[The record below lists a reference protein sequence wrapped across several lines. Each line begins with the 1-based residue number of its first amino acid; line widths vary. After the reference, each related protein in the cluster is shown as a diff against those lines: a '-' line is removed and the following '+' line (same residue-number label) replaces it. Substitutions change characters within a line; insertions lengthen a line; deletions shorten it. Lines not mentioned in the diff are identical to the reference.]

1 MIDQTPTLAMASWKD
16 LTEEQP
22 KEMKTPVEL
31 APFEMLPELL
41 QRWREQG
48 YVKLS
53 GLISDEDLDRY
64 SEARERILPKDR
76 SAKDN
81 YWTGWHYPTPYID
94 CPELMDLATHPQIM
108 TALRYLIGEEM
119 AVHLALTGWVST
131 ERKWH
136 QDTYLNPDFL
146 WSFYAAVWI
155 ALDDIDEDSGPF
167 EMVTGSHNWPSLRR
181 DRLFRYLTPG
191 ERTSPDWPT
200 FTQDDVGRVCEE
212 EMQNRGEVP
221 ERFIAKKGD
230 ILIWHSNLVHR
241 GSPPKNPELLRK
253 ALICHYSAINKRFD
267 MDTIKR
273 NPNNGQV
280 YFDFPKRS

>member
-1 MIDQTPTLAMASWKD
+1 MIDQPPALATASWKD
-16 LTEEQP
+16 LTEHQP
-22 KEMKTPVEL
+22 DQLKTPVEL
-31 APFEMLPELL
+31 APIEALPELL
-41 QRWREQG
+41 RTWREQG

-53 GLISDEDLDRY
+53 GLIPEHDLDAY
-64 SEARERILPKDR
+64 AAARERILPKDR
-76 SAKDN
+76 GAQDN
-81 YWTGWHYPTPYID
+81 YWAGWHHPTPYLD
-94 CPELMDLATHPQIM
+94 CQELMDLATHPQIM

-131 ERKWH
+131 ERNWH

-167 EMVTGSHNWPSLRR
+167 EMVTGSHAWPALRR
-181 DRLFRYLTPG
+181 EKLFAYLTPE
-191 ERTSPDWPT
+191 ERASSDWPT
-200 FTQDDVGRVCEE
+200 FTQGDVGRVCEE
-212 EMQNRGEVP
+212 EIAERGETP

-241 GSPPKNPELLRK
+241 GSKPENPEALRK

-267 MDTIKR
+267 MNLIRR
-273 NPNNGQV
+273 NPNNGQI
-280 YFDFPKRS
+280 YFDFPKH